1 MKNRSKP
8 RKIDL
13 TDLSMQFLLDAPEDD
28 EDMQIRL
35 ERISLTFN
43 STIWNRVLSTKKEE
57 KLYEIADTV
66 CRHR

>member
-1 MKNRSKP
+1 MKNRTKP

-43 STIWNRVLSTKKEE
+43 STI
-57 KLYEIADTV
+57 
-66 CRHR
+66 